1 MEKAAKPDIPEERG
15 PESNGDRP
23 RPGYS
28 ILRLAPRVPGGD
40 WEIEIASAEGQYR
53 VLNVSR
59 MGICLEG
66 KRPMRVD
73 GRYSVRLTGPAGPAV
88 LDFSVLRCTIHVDP
102 EDGAPVYRIAGTFAA
117 LLDRDDLPQDS

>member
-1 MEKAAKPDIPEERG
+1 MEKAAKPELAEDLGRET
-15 PESNGDRP
+15 NGEHT

-28 ILRLAPRVPGGD
+28 ILRLAPRVPGNE

-73 GRYSVRLTGPAGPAV
+73 GRYSVRLLGPAGPAV
-88 LDFSVLRCTIHVDP
+88 LDFTVLRCTIHPDP
-102 EDGAPVYRIAGTFAA
+102 DDEAPLYRIAGVFAA
-117 LLDRDDLPQDS
+117 LLDRRDLPQDS